1 MEILS
6 CISEVYDPTWLV
18 GLKIPMN
25 IISFEYDNLNQMG
38 IIEILHILEI
48 DQIASVLK
56 SMLW

>member
-25 IISFEYDNLNQMG
+25 IISFEYDNLNQMV

>member
-6 CISEVYDPTWLV
+6 CISEVYDSTWLG
-18 GLKIPMN
+18 GLMIPMN

>member
-6 CISEVYDPTWLV
+6 CISEVYDPTWLG
-18 GLKIPMN
+18 GLMIPMN